1 VSIACAVLAAGGSQR
16 LGTPKQLIE
25 WRGRTLV
32 AHALEAARAV
42 GPVGIVVG
50 AVELAVT
57 DATVLPND
65 EWREGMAS
73 SVRVATRW
81 ARAIDAEALVLHL
94 VDQPHLD
101 GAHLEKLVEAWR
113 AGAPLV
119 GTRYADVIGAPAL
132 FSRGFFEQLEA
143 LRGDRGAGGILRA
156 HEKTAAVDAPEGA
169 LDIDTP
175 GDLAHLLAASSPKA
189 MRR

>member
-1 VSIACAVLAAGGSQR
+1 MSIACAILAAGSSER
-16 LGTPKQLIE
+16 LGTPKQLAL

-42 GPVGIVVG
+42 GPAAVVVG

-57 DATVLPND
+57 DATVLPNHD
-65 EWREGMAS
+65 WREGMAS

-81 ARAIDAEALVLHL
+81 ARAIDAEALVLQL
-94 VDQPHLD
+94 VDQPHLG
-101 GAHLEKLVEAWR
+101 GAHLAKLVERYR
-113 AGAPLV
+113 AGASLV

-132 FSRGFFEQLEA
+132 FSRVFFDQLET
-143 LRGDRGAGGILRA
+143 LRGDRGAAGILRV
-156 HEKTAAVDAPEGA
+156 HEKTAAIDAPEGA

-175 GDLAHLLAASSPKA
+175 EDVRLLLE
-189 MRR
+189 